1 MINLSE
7 CPLLQQIPDV
17 WPIINYYYESYF
29 PFAIGRLCNLLEQI
43 SLVQKNNYYREVTL
57 EESKT
62 DRFKKLFIQA
72 NKDNKIIHYI
82 RNRRIYIDG
91 YPLVMKFENET
102 RQIWSSSN
110 KHFCDS
116 LVISDNY
123 GFTEKIIYYNND
135 VYVNESDYYETFF
148 DKYRDPVPLLVLC
161 NTTFYE

>member
-62 DRFKKLFIQA
+62 DRFKKLFIH
-72 NKDNKIIHYI
+72 KPSFYVDNVCGIE
-82 RNRRIYIDG
+82 
-91 YPLVMKFENET
+91 PVLT
-102 RQIWSSSN
+102 RSPAVLKPAPGDLS
-110 KHFCDS
+110 K
-116 LVISDNY
+116 NY
-123 GFTEKIIYYNND
+123 FHPG
-135 VYVNESDYYETFF
+135 
-148 DKYRDPVPLLVLC
+148 
-161 NTTFYE
+161 